1 MERKRQFNGE
11 QRGENGKTRICRW
24 NRRLLSLSAGT
35 SWRVFFDWR
44 AQSFRGAVSLALVI

>member
-35 SWRVFFDWR
+35 SWKVFFDWR